1 MLCSL
6 DCVQH
11 FEIIVRIMKA
21 KKCLEI
27 GTYTGYTTLS
37 LAKAMPDEGKIVT
50 LDVTDKYVAFD
61 LWERAKV
68 DHKVS
73 RFL

>member
-11 FEIIVRIMKA
+11 FEIIVRAMRA

-27 GTYTGYTTLS
+27 GCYTGYTTLS
-37 LAKAMPDEGKIVT
+37 LAKAMPDDGQIVT
-50 LDVTDKYVAFD
+50 MDVTDKDVAFD

-68 DHKVS
+68 DHKVK
-73 RFL
+73 F